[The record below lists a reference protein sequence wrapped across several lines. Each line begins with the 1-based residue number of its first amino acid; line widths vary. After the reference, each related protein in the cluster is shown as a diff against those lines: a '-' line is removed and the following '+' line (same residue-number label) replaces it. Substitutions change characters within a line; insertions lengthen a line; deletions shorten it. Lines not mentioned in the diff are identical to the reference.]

1 MWVFGIFLTAGI
13 IWKGLNKMA
22 QRVTAK
28 ELMEAVVDLS
38 TALAM
43 LAKHTEGLE
52 QRLEKMEAG
61 KQENSEAVSTKFVF
75 GKGTTDGLSKRSI

>member
-1 MWVFGIFLTAGI
+1 
-13 IWKGLNKMA
+13 MA
-22 QRVTAK
+22 QRVTVK

-61 KQENSEAVSTKFVF
+61 KQENSEAV
-75 GKGTTDGLSKRSI
+75 